1 MSDLDSDP
9 RVDEVNRLTLGAQ
22 HALTDQ
28 MIERLAITGG
38 NALEVLDRLDDETT
52 RDAVHRLVDRL
63 TEMEK
68 AGSLDTAFDVVMLL
82 HAMRNA
88 LTDGMIERLA
98 SYTEYLVTS
107 LAHEDVLD
115 LVARSTQAMNEAV
128 EESAKAPASGL
139 MTTISMLSKPET
151 QRGLLFLLNF
161 AGKLQQRLS
170 PASAG
175 KSTIAEQN

>member
-9 RVDEVNRLTLGAQ
+9 RVDEVNRLTLAAQ

-38 NALEVLDRLDDETT
+38 NALEVLDRLDEEAT
-52 RDAVHRLVDRL
+52 REAVHRLVDRL

-68 AGSLDTAFDVVMLL
+68 VGSLDTAFDVVMLL

-88 LTDGMIERLA
+88 LTDAMIERLA
-98 SYTEYLVTS
+98 SYAEYMVTN

-115 LVARSTQAMNEAV
+115 LVAHSTRAMNEAV
-128 EESAKAPASGL
+128 EESAKAPAGGL
-139 MTTISMLSKPET
+139 IATISMLSKPET

-175 KSTIAEQN
+175 QSGST